1 MAFVVKYA
9 GMHSPEGLP
18 KANSRRRASVDVV
31 CSLRDYLRMKHLLF
45 SAIMIVA
52 FMAGCVDSKETRTG
66 AQSAMSQAE
75 PDRLDALFS
84 HPSPDS
90 IPGGQR
96 GEQIRLGY
104 ELVVHTQEFAA
115 PYVGNRLTCANC
127 HLDAGLDPNSASY
140 VGLSRAYPEYRARTG
155 RVVTLA
161 DRINECFERSL
172 NGKPIPSDSH
182 KLRAIVDYIEWL
194 SKDVPPGSRMAWR
207 GIPRIQAPKPPDATN
222 GAKVF
227 TSRCAFCHGA
237 DGQGTMA
244 APAVWGPQSYNLG
257 AEMARIPVAASFI
270 KSNMPRTRGWALSDQ
285 DAYDVAAYINS
296 KPRPDFPDKRND
308 WPKGGKP
315 ADAPY

>member
-1 MAFVVKYA
+1 MRPILLIAIVIGAF
-9 GMHSPEGLP
+9 
-18 KANSRRRASVDVV
+18 
-31 CSLRDYLRMKHLLF
+31 
-45 SAIMIVA
+45 I
-52 FMAGCVDSKETRTG
+52 AGCVDSKETRSG
-66 AQSAMSQAE
+66 SSSAVNQVE
-75 PDRLDALFS
+75 PTRLDALFS

-104 ELVVHTQEFAA
+104 QLVVHTQEFAA

-127 HLDAGLDPNSASY
+127 HLDAGLDPNSSSF

-194 SKDVPPGSRMAWR
+194 SKDVPAGSRMAWR

-244 APAVWGPQSYNLG
+244 APAVPSSNRICLAPGDGPCLIRMPMTSRHISTPSH
-257 AEMARIPVAASFI
+257 ARI
-270 KSNMPRTRGWALSDQ
+270 
-285 DAYDVAAYINS
+285 
-296 KPRPDFPDKRND
+296 FPTKAMTGRREENRRMHPIECVKRS
-308 WPKGGKP
+308 
-315 ADAPY
+315 A